1 MRKQKEK
8 VMNSSKSTLKVKE
21 IPFSEKIDR
30 VMSLVL
36 G

>member
-1 MRKQKEK
+1 M
-8 VMNSSKSTLKVKE
+8 MNSSKSILKVKE
-21 IPFSEKIDR
+21 RPFSEKIDK